1 MNSSNFNDLKQNI
14 NLISYA
20 ASLGYS
26 IDKEKTTRHS
36 AVLKNAKND
45 KIVVSKKNGIWVYF
59 SVGDDGD
66 NGTIIDFVKNRTS
79 LELGEIGKS
88 LEGFNP
94 DNISLNN
101 EVSINEQRYNPKRIE
116 KVFNNCKTISSHQYL
131 DGRGIRTDI
140 IASNRFKDTIY
151 TDAYNNVAFPHFK
164 KKKICG
170 LELKSNDLSLMVRG
184 SEKTL
189 WRSNF
194 SKSDEALIIAEAPI
208 DALSYQ
214 ALFSLEKA
222 FFVATSGG
230 VSNGQ
235 IELIE
240 HTLNASPNIKK
251 ITVISDKDEGG
262 DRLFNKIEKHLSPA
276 TQLEQLKRHSP
287 KAQGDD
293 WNNELMQQLKLK

>member
-20 ASLGYS
+20 ASLGYT

-36 AVLKNAKND
+36 AVLKNKQND

-59 SVGDDGD
+59 SVSDDGD
-66 NGTIIDFVKNRTS
+66 NGTIIDFIKNRTS

-94 DNISLNN
+94 DIVALNN
-101 EVSINEQRYNPKRIE
+101 DVSINEQFYDPERIE
-116 KVFNNCKTISSHQYL
+116 RVFNNCKVIASHQYL

-140 IASNRFKDTIY
+140 ISSNRFKGTIY
-151 TDAYNNVAFPHFK
+151 TDTYNNVAFPHFK

-170 LELKSNDLSLMVRG
+170 LELKSNDFSLMVRG

-194 SKSDEALIIAEAPI
+194 NKADEALIIAEAPI

-214 ALFSLEKA
+214 TLFSLEKA

-235 IELIE
+235 IELIDY
-240 HTLNASPNIKK
+240 TLNTSPNIKK
-251 ITVISDKDEGG
+251 ITVIADKDEGG
-262 DRLFNKIEKHLSPA
+262 DRLFKKLETHLLPAIEK
-276 TQLEQLKRHSP
+276 EQIKRHSP
-287 KAQGDD
+287 KTQGED
-293 WNNELMQQLKLK
+293 WNDELMQKLKLT